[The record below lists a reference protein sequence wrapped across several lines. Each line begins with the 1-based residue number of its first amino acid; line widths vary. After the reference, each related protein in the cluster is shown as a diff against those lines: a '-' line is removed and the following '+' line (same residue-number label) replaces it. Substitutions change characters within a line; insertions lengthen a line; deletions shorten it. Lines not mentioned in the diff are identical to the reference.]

1 MMARQT
7 STHQKALQI
16 NLDSSKHG
24 TFAEIGAGQEVARW
38 FFHVGG
44 ASGTV
49 AKTISAYD
57 MAVSDS
63 LYGRSNRYV
72 GRERLESILGLEFD
86 LLVQQLAGRR
96 PAETAFFVFADT
108 MATRSFSR
116 HEDGHGWMG
125 VRFQY
130 QPDSEPSEIILHVR
144 MLDTENAREQEAIG
158 ILGVNLLSG
167 AFYLRDKPEELIASL
182 MDELTRERIEID
194 LIRFS
199 GPCFSTIDNRLMI
212 LQLVVQQFTGA
223 VMFTAA
229 GEVVQP
235 AEAIYKRPVIV
246 ERGSFRP
253 VTNLTIDMIDRAEEC
268 FIDANATNAGE
279 PVVVLEMTLKNLLEG
294 DTPDHADFLARADVL
309 GALGH
314 NVMITS
320 YGPHHQL
327 ARYIRL
333 YTQSPI
339 LFALGVPGLKELFDP
354 RYYTDLPGGILEGFG
369 QLFDGDVKLSVYPSR
384 ETASGKVLTMGD
396 VEVDSTVRHLYLH
409 LLENRMMLP
418 IQDVDE
424 DQLHIFP
431 QDVLN
436 RICSGDPSWESM
448 VPAAAAA
455 IIRSRR
461 LFGYRSPSLV
471 KTP

>member
-1 MMARQT
+1 MARET

-63 LYGRSNRYV
+63 LYGHSNRYV
-72 GRERLESILGLEFD
+72 SRERLESILGLEFD
-86 LLVQQLAGRR
+86 LLVKQLAGQR
-96 PAETAFFVFADT
+96 PPETAFFVFADT

-116 HEDGHGWMG
+116 HDDGHGWMG

-130 QPDSEPSEIILHVR
+130 QPDSAPSEIILHVR

-167 AFYLRDKPEELIASL
+167 AFYLRDRPEELIASL
-182 MDELTRERIEID
+182 MDELTRERIVID

-253 VTNLTIDMIDRAEEC
+253 VTNLTIDMIERAQEC
-268 FIDANATNAGE
+268 FRDANAREAPQ
-279 PVVVLEMTLKNLLEG
+279 PVVILEMTLKNLLEG

-314 NVMITS
+314 TVMITS

-327 ARYIRL
+327 ARYLRR
-333 YTQSPI
+333 YTQAPI
-339 LFALGVPGLKELFDP
+339 LFALGVPGLRELFDP
-354 RYYTDLPGGILEGFG
+354 RYYTELPGGILEGFG
-369 QLFDGDVKLSVYPSR
+369 QLFCGDLKLSVYPSR
-384 ETASGKVLTMGD
+384 DTASGKVLTMDD
-396 VEVDSTVRHLYLH
+396 VDVDSTVRHLYQH
-409 LLENRMMLP
+409 LVENGMILP
-418 IQDVDE
+418 IQNVDE

-436 RICSGDPSWESM
+436 KIRGCDSSWESM
-448 VPAAAAA
+448 VPAAAVEM
-455 IIRSRR
+455 IKKRG
-461 LFGYRSPSLV
+461 LFGYRSN
-471 KTP
+471 